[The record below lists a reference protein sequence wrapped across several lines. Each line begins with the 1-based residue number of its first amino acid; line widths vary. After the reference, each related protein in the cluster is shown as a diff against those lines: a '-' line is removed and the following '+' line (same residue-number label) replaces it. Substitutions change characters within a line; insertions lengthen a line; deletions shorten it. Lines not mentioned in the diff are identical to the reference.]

1 MYLESKGDGYMNN
14 QLKLSTVAFFI
25 IMAMMLRVIATSE
38 IENKELPEPDVVV
51 EVEYIVVDEDDY
63 YMEEEV
69 EPEVIEQDD
78 SRVEDGK
85 VYWLSR
91 IIHAEARGENREGQ
105 IAVGNVVLN
114 RVDSDEFPD
123 TIKGVIFQKGQFS
136 PVSNG
141 SIYNEPSS
149 DAIRSATIAL
159 EGDEVVDG
167 SALFFYNDR
176 LVASDNWIRT
186 RDVVTVIGNHTFCE

>member
-1 MYLESKGDGYMNN
+1 MYLVEGDGNMNK
-14 QLKLSTVAFFI
+14 QLKLSTIIFFI
-25 IMAMMLRVIATSE
+25 IMAIILRVIAMSE
-38 IENKELPEPDVVV
+38 IKKEELPEPDKVA

-69 EPEVIEQDD
+69 ESEVIEKDD
-78 SRVEDGK
+78 SRVEDER

-91 IIHAEARGENREGQ
+91 IIHAEARGENQEGQ

-149 DAIRSATIAL
+149 DSIRSATIAL
-159 EGDEVVDG
+159 EGHEVVDG

-186 RDVVTVIGNHTFCE
+186 RDVVAVIGNHTFCE

>member
-1 MYLESKGDGYMNN
+1 MIYLVEGDGKMNN

-25 IMAMMLRVIATSE
+25 IMAMMLRAIAINE
-38 IENKELPEPDVVV
+38 IQKEELPEPDVVID
-51 EVEYIVVDEDDY
+51 VEYIVVDEDDY
-63 YMEEEV
+63 YLEEV

-91 IIHAEARGENREGQ
+91 IIHAEARGENQEGQ

-123 TIKGVIFQKGQFS
+123 TIKGVIFQKGQFN

-141 SIYNEPSS
+141 SIYNEPST
-149 DAIRSATIAL
+149 DAVRSATIAL
-159 EGDEVVDG
+159 EGHEVVDE